1 MPQFNRRE
9 LDVRAREYGFN
20 RDTFEKV
27 LRLRTIL
34 DFLNTHEYMR
44 EHLLLKGG
52 TAINLTV
59 FNLPRLS
66 VDIDLDF
73 VPNLTREETVNEREC
88 LTEILKE
95 FMSEQGYSLS
105 EASRFSHSLA
115 AFH

>member
-34 DFLNTHEYMR
+34 DFFNTQEYMR
-44 EHLLLKGG
+44 EHQLLKGG

-66 VDIDLDF
+66 ADIDTLLY
-73 VPNLTREETVNEREC
+73 NLKNVAC
-88 LTEILKE
+88 LFRIYCI
-95 FMSEQGYSLS
+95 FLS
-105 EASRFSHSLA
+105 K
-115 AFH
+115 